1 MPITAMQH
9 RLSTAYYYDKFHEN
23 KHEKTLESINSNPS
37 ISVHNFS
44 SNISYIENSPRISSP
59 SSTSLPVRRG
69 AIATTLQLMLLFDFL
84 HRFDT
89 ASFSYKENQLSIMDN
104 NPAFTERNH
113 FIENHPVSIS
123 LTDDGQVS
131 SQPLLLPK
139 IEQGETSYTNSNS
152 TLFINENSHIISDNQ
167 KKNAL
172 VLAIKNHLVSDGQLT
187 AAEGQDFEMSL
198 KQWAKAGP
206 FFVTPLID
214 SAVRMKRALIPEF
227 DSQTAEHIK
236 EHCAFEEE
244 ILNANGENEGK
255 LLLFQAQRAENP
267 FRMIYDDTEGNPPP
281 ETRGAAEGLNIM
293 TDILTL
299 GIKPLIG
306 KLIANAKRREYYKN
320 QGDEICAERF
330 RRLNIAEIAT
340 SLDIDSI
347 ALKPRGIARKIKPT
361 ELQHTA
367 SGQNRAAYYVRN
379 PQNGI
384 KKEILL
390 ELQPSNTAI
399 HTEGQTI
406 FLKPTDKPNEFMTYH
421 PYATKPELLQRKVIV
436 DEDTLAWRYADTF
449 DTTNLNVEVREG
461 KKQIPLYGEYYDLQK
476 NGEGKFE
483 IVLRKASGSHEYVPV
498 YLEPLSKTWHMRTH
512 NQHPVFTHEQENI
525 INTLRIEPDRS
536 FNYIPYTNNNPK
548 YYSSGKVYRAEKID
562 DTSHYTWGRYI
573 EMNGEIVPVREVVS
587 PGRGVHY
594 EIHNINHPDKEH
606 YLVSWDGGRWVFERP
621 TSVHVSSALEK
632 QITSDMFIHNID
644 VTHLSSPDKN
654 GLRWDS
660 NNNSYLNIDNHFIH
674 VKKVSNNR
682 FLLLNE
688 VDIPK
693 MTLRFK
699 KNKFHKENINE
710 RLDNIL
716 KIGLSG
722 KERKTALNLL
732 KDVDG
737 YTESS
742 AQKLL
747 SEYNF
752 NKSGLFSDYSFAL
765 EIKNTGKP
773 PLWSRMF
780 KKNKPSD
787 NISSQSQSAGGAK
800 STLSNNKVYFNL
812 GDKIGEG
819 VFGKVFVDADDSR
832 YLIKLYKSPS
842 NLVAEKIAKHE
853 TEMFQR
859 YYGEEA
865 AMYFVN
871 DKGNACVRMY
881 RIPGQTLNALPRGT
895 LPHDADVKFV
905 DMIERLNSLG
915 IIHQDLH
922 SQNVLWDSA
931 SESFFPIDIS
941 NVKEKYFNADTSGK
955 QKMNAKGISDFDRA
969 LNDIAWKKKKGP

>member
-1 MPITAMQH
+1 M
-9 RLSTAYYYDKFHEN
+9 
-23 KHEKTLESINSNPS
+23 
-37 ISVHNFS
+37 
-44 SNISYIENSPRISSP
+44 
-59 SSTSLPVRRG
+59 
-69 AIATTLQLMLLFDFL
+69 ATTLQLMLLFNFL
-84 HRFDT
+84 HRSDS
-89 ASFSYKENQLSIMDN
+89 ASVAYKENPFSMIDN
-104 NPAFTERNH
+104 DTSLDKPNY
-113 FIENHPVSIS
+113 FI
-123 LTDDGQVS
+123 
-131 SQPLLLPK
+131 
-139 IEQGETSYTNSNS
+139 
-152 TLFINENSHIISDNQ
+152 ENSHILSDDQ

-172 VLAIKNHLVSDGQLT
+172 IAAIKHYLVSDGQLT
-187 AAEGQDFEMSL
+187 TEEGQDFELSL
-198 KQWAKAGP
+198 KQWAKIGP
-206 FFVTPLID
+206 LFITPLID
-214 SAVRMKRALIPEF
+214 STARMKRALMPEF
-227 DSQTAEHIK
+227 DPRTAEHIK

-244 ILNANGENEGK
+244 ILNAKGENEGK

-267 FRMIYDDTEGNPPP
+267 FRMIYDDTEGGPSP
-281 ETRGAAEGLNIM
+281 EARGAADGLNIVA
-293 TDILTL
+293 DLLTL

-330 RRLNIAEIAT
+330 LRLNIAEIAT
-340 SLDIDSI
+340 SLDVDSI
-347 ALKPRGIARKIKPT
+347 AFKSRGVARKMRPT
-361 ELQHTA
+361 ELRHTTP
-367 SGQNRAAYYVRN
+367 GQNRAAYYVRN
-379 PQNGI
+379 PKNGI

-390 ELQPSNTAI
+390 ELQPGNTAI

-421 PYATKPELLQRKVIV
+421 PYAAKPELLQRKVIV

-449 DTTNLNVEVREG
+449 DATHLNVEVREG
-461 KKQIPLYGEYYDLQK
+461 KKQIPLYGEYYDLKK

-498 YLEPLSKTWHMRTH
+498 YLEPLSKTWHMSTH
-512 NQHPVFTHEQENI
+512 NQHPVFTREQENI
-525 INTLRIEPDRS
+525 INTLRIEPDRD
-536 FNYIPYTNNNPK
+536 FNYIPYTNNNAQ
-548 YYSSGKVYRAEKID
+548 YYGSGKIYRAEKID

-594 EIHNINHPDKEH
+594 EVHNMNHPDKEH

-621 TSVHVSSALEK
+621 TSVHVSSSLEK

-644 VTHLSSPDKN
+644 VTNLSSPDKN
-654 GLRWDS
+654 GLRWDE
-660 NNNSYLNIDNHFIH
+660 NNNSYLNINNHFIH
-674 VKKVSNNR
+674 VKKVDSNR
-682 FLLLNE
+682 FLLLDA
-688 VDIPK
+688 VDIPT

-699 KNKFHKENINE
+699 KNKFYKENINE

-716 KIGLSG
+716 KVGLSG
-722 KERKTALNLL
+722 KERKTALNVL

-752 NKSGLFSDYSFAL
+752 TKSGLFSDYSFAL

-773 PLWSRMF
+773 PLWSKMF
-780 KKNKPSD
+780 KKNTPLD
-787 NISSQSQSAGGAK
+787 NVSSSSRLAGETKLG
-800 STLSNNKVYFNL
+800 LPNNKTGFNL

-819 VFGKVFVDADDSR
+819 VFGEVFVDADDSR

-842 NLVAEKIAKHE
+842 HLVAEKISKHE

-865 AMYFVN
+865 AMHFVN
-871 DKGNACVRMY
+871 DKGNSCVRMY
-881 RIPGQTLNALPRGT
+881 RIPGQTLHSVPRGT

-922 SQNVLWDSA
+922 SLNILWDAA

-941 NVKEKYFNADTSGK
+941 NVKEKYFNADVSGK
-955 QKMNAKGISDFDRA
+955 QKMNAKGISDFDRV
-969 LNDIAWKKKKGP
+969 LNDIAWKKKKPSIENRE